1 MDVLIDDYSRI
12 LKKINIEA
20 FDLDKDKYSGVFL
33 PVPFDEYWKSEVK
46 IMLVG
51 RETAGWNTNNK
62 KNTIKRVVDFAE
74 DNNMDELVYEAVSR
88 YKNHLPLDQNG
99 KVITKSRSRFKQYY
113 FRLAKELRVNP
124 KSIIYANLFAWDYDK
139 KTPRLRPESELD
151 EITTISQ
158 RLLASQITHLKPD
171 FVIFSA
177 GFSGVDSVI
186 KGLFNKYFDGY
197 ENSAQVIPRK
207 LWEFKA
213 ADATCFR
220 IAHPRATYGHGEFRD
235 MVIQRI
241 KDRLACQ
248 SDNQV
253 NGGVG

>member
-1 MDVLIDDYSRI
+1 
-12 LKKINIEA
+12 
-20 FDLDKDKYSGVFL
+20 
-33 PVPFDEYWKSEVK
+33 
-46 IMLVG
+46 
-51 RETAGWNTNNK
+51 
-62 KNTIKRVVDFAE
+62 
-74 DNNMDELVYEAVSR
+74 
-88 YKNHLPLDQNG
+88 
-99 KVITKSRSRFKQYY
+99 
-113 FRLAKELRVNP
+113 LAKELRVNP

-158 RLLASQITHLKPD
+158 RLLASQITHLKRD

-197 ENSAQVIPRK
+197 ENSAQVITRK